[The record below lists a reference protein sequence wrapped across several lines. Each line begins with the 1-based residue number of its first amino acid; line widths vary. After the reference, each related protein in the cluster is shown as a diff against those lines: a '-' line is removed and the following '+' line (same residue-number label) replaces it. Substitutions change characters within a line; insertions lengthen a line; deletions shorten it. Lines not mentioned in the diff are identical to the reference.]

1 MESLQGPELRR
12 LLDAAAELGTVL
24 SRPALRQRTVEIL
37 FTLVPCTRAGWVTM
51 DTTTG
56 AMTGLH
62 LPEPLPFLIPVMPR
76 DLRDVPMVAE
86 LLAAPQPGSLRI
98 SDTMTAEEWQARP
111 LHDAIYKPMGGA
123 FQIGTLLSVDDGLI
137 ETLAVFRADADFSD
151 HELAFV
157 EAFARQVRVVLARL
171 RATDARDA
179 RALLTPRQRQVL
191 AELQTGATVRQAAL
205 SLGITEKT
213 LENHLQAI
221 YRRLGVSSRTAALH
235 RLAG

>member
-1 MESLQGPELRR
+1 MESLQVPELRR

-62 LPEPLPFLIPVMPR
+62 LPEPLPFLIPDMPR

>member
-1 MESLQGPELRR
+1 MPELRR
-12 LLDAAAELGTVL
+12 LLDAVASIGSVL
-24 SRPALRQRTVEIL
+24 SRPALRERAVEIL

-56 AMTGLH
+56 AMTGYH

-76 DLRDVPMVAE
+76 DLSDVPMVAE
-86 LLAAPQPGSLRI
+86 LLAAPEPGSLRI
-98 SDTMTAEEWQARP
+98 SDTMTPEEWRARP
-111 LHDAIYKPMGGA
+111 LYEAIYRPMGGQH
-123 FQIGTLLSVDDGLI
+123 QIGTLLSVDDGLI
-137 ETLAVFRADADFSD
+137 ETLAVFRADRDFSD
-151 HELAFV
+151 HELAYV

-171 RATDARDA
+171 RASDARDA

-191 AELQTGATVRQAAL
+191 AELETGATVRQAAI
-205 SLGITEKT
+205 SLGISEKT

>member
-1 MESLQGPELRR
+1 MESLQVPELRR

-51 DTTTG
+51 DTRTG